1 MGSYIAYIFP
11 YIILSLFTIRHNG
24 ILRSKLPWILFYVF
38 LCLFIGLRES
48 IGGDWLLY
56 NKFFIEISTLSFFDA
71 IRYTDPAYAAINW
84 IVGRTFGTIYIVN
97 FICALI
103 FFSCIFIFCSKQPYP
118 WLCLAVLYPYLI
130 VVVGMGYTRQS
141 VAIGLSLLAV
151 SFFLDGKVYKSLLVI
166 MLSVLFHKSSLS
178 FIPVF
183 ILGLNNKK
191 IIFSMLL
198 FFIAM
203 MTYIYLFYWNH
214 ISELYIKNLVYS
226 QGAILRVG
234 LGIFILCLYLMV
246 NPSPSFFLFADRQ
259 SDLLKSGAIVTCI
272 SMILVFFYPT
282 LVDRFYLY
290 FIYFQ
295 PLLLM
300 LVLDRIRDSKYLRH
314 AVTFVLSLYFF
325 LLYIWLC
332 FSPFAGLFWLPY
344 KNILSI

>member
-11 YIILSLFTIRHNG
+11 YIILSLFTFRHNG
-24 ILRSKLPWILFYVF
+24 ILRGKFPWILFYVF

-56 NKFFIEISTLSFFDA
+56 NKFFIEISKLSFFDA

-203 MTYIYLFYWNH
+203 MIYIYLFYWNH

-246 NPSPSFFLFADRQ
+246 NPSPSFF
-259 SDLLKSGAIVTCI
+259 
-272 SMILVFFYPT
+272 
-282 LVDRFYLY
+282 
-290 FIYFQ
+290 
-295 PLLLM
+295 
-300 LVLDRIRDSKYLRH
+300 
-314 AVTFVLSLYFF
+314 FV
-325 LLYIWLC
+325 C
-332 FSPFAGLFWLPY
+332 G
-344 KNILSI
+344 